1 MRQQADQK
9 MKKKAYVR
17 RMKKIRILFWFVC
30 ACLLVSITATIVAKY
45 YAKESR
51 KGVATAS
58 GLYFTSNYLEKLSG
72 EVLPERVNTNQW
84 LGSGT
89 CALNIEVNNYSNIL
103 LYNDENLNITYDM
116 HFQMQEA
123 PTANEAY
130 KVVYKTSDGNGNETE
145 HTLELNDTNKRT
157 ISGLYLPG
165 GQAVTNY
172 VQLQITP
179 NVNDASAKVENSYR
193 SKKVAVWVEPTAP
206 DYVANSNRLGA
217 ILSATPSKHAFTF
230 QGAFDVSEKMEGLSL
245 EECKALL
252 ESHAGFPYKVQ
263 TSGELDSSY
272 EGKEMRIT
280 WNSTY
285 LELDMYNKY
294 YQEAKEKDLVTTVT
308 NTSTGVAYTSI
319 VMDITSYT
327 SMEFDFYKTASFGS
341 FTMTSLSDFTNL
353 VMVDIVEGA
362 GD

>member
-1 MRQQADQK
+1 M
-9 MKKKAYVR
+9 
-17 RMKKIRILFWFVC
+17 FWFVF
-30 ACLLVSITATIVAKY
+30 ACILLSTTATIMAKY

-58 GLYFTSNYLEKLSG
+58 GLYFTSNYLEQISDD
-72 EVLPERVNTNQW
+72 VLPERANTNQW

-89 CALNIEVNNYSNIL
+89 CNLNIEIYNYSNIL

-123 PTANEAY
+123 PGADESY
-130 KVVYKTSDGNGNETE
+130 KVSYKTTDAEGNQTE
-145 HTLELNDTNKRT
+145 HVIELVDTNKQT
-157 ISGLYLPG
+157 IEGLYLPG
-165 GQAVTNY
+165 GQALANY

-179 NVNDASAKVENSYR
+179 NVNDPSVKVENSYR

-206 DYVANSNRLGA
+206 DYVANSNKLGA
-217 ILSATPSKHAFTF
+217 ILSATPSKQAFSF
-230 QGAFDVSEKMEGLSL
+230 RAAFDIEEQMEGMSL
-245 EECKALL
+245 EEGKALI
-252 ESHAGFPYKVQ
+252 ESYAGFPYKVQ
-263 TSGELDSSY
+263 TSGELDSNY
-272 EGKEMRIT
+272 EGKRMRVT

-294 YQEAKEKDLVTTVT
+294 YQEAKKQGLVTTVN
-308 NTSTGVAYTSI
+308 NTGAGVTYTSI
-319 VMDITSYT
+319 IMDLTSYT
-327 SMEFDFYKTASFGS
+327 SMEFDFYKTTSFGN
-341 FTMTSLSDFTNL
+341 FTITDLTDFHNL